1 MGRWALAVALTCALV
16 LPAACA
22 SAVAPSG
29 AAPPEHYVPWLPL
42 PPKGLVLIAPES
54 TVPLGPP
61 VVIPPG
67 TPACRANQLEGVAP
81 GMRGEMGQTTMPI
94 VLRNRGASRCYLEGF
109 ADVTV
114 FSRDG
119 RVLAQ
124 VAGLTGRG
132 TYFDVWHG
140 VPVLMELDTPT
151 FSTTS
156 NPGPHAIPGVR
167 GQALMNLSW
176 YDYRT
181 PQAANVAVDLPT
193 DAGRLIVPFPFKAA
207 VSQACE
213 SQGTVG
219 LTPLSRGPFSPS
231 GFDPPSEFLFVE
243 VVITMQAP
251 ASVRHGST
259 LAYFVT
265 LTNASHTVY
274 SLETCPDYVETVD
287 GKLANASYQLNCGPM
302 DHIAPGGG
310 ATFEM
315 RIDVP
320 ASAPRGSYL
329 LTWGLID
336 GRINPNSAETTIEIA

>member
-1 MGRWALAVALTCALV
+1 
-16 LPAACA
+16 
-22 SAVAPSG
+22 
-29 AAPPEHYVPWLPL
+29 
-42 PPKGLVLIAPES
+42 
-54 TVPLGPP
+54 
-61 VVIPPG
+61 
-67 TPACRANQLEGVAP
+67 
-81 GMRGEMGQTTMPI
+81 MRGEMGQTTMPI

-176 YDYRT
+176 YDCRA

-193 DAGRLIVPFPFKAA
+193 GAGRLIVPFPFKAA

-265 LTNASHTVY
+265 LSNASQTVY
-274 SLETCPDYVETVD
+274 GLETCPDYVETVD